1 MDDQQFIHQAPR
13 MDEVRVTRDIPYAVR
28 GDADLKL
35 DIYRPPEIASGKRLP
50 AVIFIHGD
58 GPPGILAGIKDQSP
72 FQMWGRLAGASGFVG
87 VTFNHRSSQ
96 LATRIGDPVEDVDDA
111 IAFVRSRADD
121 YNINPDQLALWSFSA
136 GGYLG
141 LLAALKGSPSYI
153 RCAGCYYGVIDLE
166 LYLQRAGIDL
176 PPGVE
181 TFNPIRSLRE
191 HGGTPIPLQ
200 IIRAGND
207 RPAFNAS
214 IDSFIIAA
222 LEHNVDLELL
232 NFAAGEHAFDLFD
245 DSVASKSVVQRSLA
259 FLAQHLN

>member
-1 MDDQQFIHQAPR
+1 MDEPQFIHQVPR
-13 MDEVRVTRDIPYAVR
+13 MDEVKVMPDIPFAVR

-35 DIYRPPEIASGKRLP
+35 DVYRPPEIAPTDRLP

-58 GPPGILAGIKDQSP
+58 GPPEFLENIKDQPP

-96 LATRIGDPVEDVDDA
+96 LATRVGDPVEDVDDA

-121 YNINPDQLALWSFSA
+121 FNIDPDQLALWSFSA

-141 LLAALKGSPSYI
+141 LQAALKGRPSYVL
-153 RCAGCYYGVIDLE
+153 CAVCYYGIIDLE
-166 LYLQRAGIDL
+166 LYLQRSGIDL

-181 TFNPIRSLRE
+181 AFNPIRSLRE

-200 IIRAGND
+200 IIRAGQD

-214 IDSFIIAA
+214 IDSFINAA

-232 NFAAGEHAFDLFD
+232 NYAAGEHAFDIFD
-245 DSVASKSVVQRSLA
+245 DSLASKAIVQRSLA
-259 FLAQHLN
+259 FLTQHLT